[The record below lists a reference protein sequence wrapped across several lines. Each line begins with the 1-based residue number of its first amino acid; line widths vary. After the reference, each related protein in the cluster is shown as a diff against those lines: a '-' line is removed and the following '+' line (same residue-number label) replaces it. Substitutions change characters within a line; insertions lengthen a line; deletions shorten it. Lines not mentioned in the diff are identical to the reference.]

1 MEIIVGNRFTI
12 SRRIGGGSFGDIFC
26 GTDLQKKKEVA
37 IKLEPIRTKS
47 PQLELENKIYQIL
60 EGGVCIPRVYWYGSE
75 SKYNILVMDRLGT
88 SLEDIFELRK
98 STFSLKT
105 VLMLADQMLSCIEFV
120 HKRNLVH
127 RDIKPDNFMMG
138 TGTNVNQVYV
148 IDFGLSK
155 RYQDPKTHEHI
166 KMTEGS
172 SLTGT
177 ARYASINAMMG
188 REQSRRDDL
197 ESLGYVW
204 LYFLRGSL
212 PWSGIPAKNTEE
224 KMRKITDVKKSTTLT
239 SLCKGF
245 PREFIIYLETVKK
258 LRFTEEPNY
267 AEYRKMFRDLFIREG
282 YVYDKVYD
290 WSESVSR
297 FPTATVKR
305 VRPPLA
311 FPPQPQPRTQP
322 PSNINSPRE
331 SDRKP
336 GFYDSQPRLNVRKPY
351 ANEVN
356 INGPNL
362 PLGSNMNV
370 STTNFNG
377 QASRPYQRGKQP
389 AYAVSNPHF
398 RLVPKPPAQP
408 PTGGGGR
415 ATVPSPKRINRKPND
430 QTTRKSPVR
439 TLLPTIDHKRESSLF

>member
-1 MEIIVGNRFTI
+1 
-12 SRRIGGGSFGDIFC
+12 
-26 GTDLQKKKEVA
+26 
-37 IKLEPIRTKS
+37 
-47 PQLELENKIYQIL
+47 
-60 EGGVCIPRVYWYGSE
+60 
-75 SKYNILVMDRLGT
+75 MDRLGT
-88 SLEDIFELRK
+88 SLEDIFEVRK
-98 STFSLKT
+98 SPFTLKT
-105 VLMLADQMLSCIEFV
+105 VLMLVDQMLSCIEFV

-138 TGTNVNQVYV
+138 TGTNANQVYI

-155 RYQDPKTHEHI
+155 RFQDPKTHEHI

-212 PWSGIPAKNTEE
+212 PWSGIPAKTTEE
-224 KMRKITDVKKSTTLT
+224 KMKKITDVKKSTALS

-245 PREFIIYLETVKK
+245 PREFIIYLESVKK

-267 AEYRKMFRDLFIREG
+267 SEYRKMFRDLFIREG
-282 YVYDKVYD
+282 YIYDRVYD
-290 WSESVSR
+290 WSENVSHI
-297 FPTATVKR
+297 PTVKR

-322 PSNINSPRE
+322 PSTANTPRDSE
-331 SDRKP
+331 RRP
-336 GFYDSQPRLNVRKPY
+336 GVYDSSQRLNLRKPY
-351 ANEVN
+351 GNESN
-356 INGPNL
+356 ANGPNL
-362 PLGSNMNV
+362 ALGSNLNI

-377 QASRPYQRGKQP
+377 QSNRPYQRGKQP

-408 PTGGGGR
+408 PARTG
-415 ATVPSPKRINRKPND
+415 AAVPSPKRINRKPKD
-430 QTTRKSPVR
+430 QATRKSPIR